1 MSAINITW
9 PQKKRKQEQIINVRR
24 ENVKTF
30 KTTQVPLKDAG
41 GLLSIELTISLFPQ
55 DKELIRLFFKL
66 HFELFK
72 DLFISYPLVNRSIF
86 EQTRTDSKPS
96 FVRSNRAFRS
106 TWSTLSELLNENLIG
121 RVVSPFF
128 TPTLEHVSRQFLEEF
143 LTHWEAVLL
152 DDIITAAIF
161 SVKGWLD
168 GSLDLLGG

>member
-1 MSAINITW
+1 MCETW
-9 PQKKRKQEQIINVRR
+9 KCEDIQNHSSPTKERWW
-24 ENVKTF
+24 
-30 KTTQVPLKDAG
+30 DA
-41 GLLSIELTISLFPQ
+41 LDRTDNLIVPQ

-121 RVVSPFF
+121 RVVSSFF
-128 TPTLEHVSRQFLEEF
+128 TTTLQHVSRQFLEEF

-168 GSLDLLGG
+168 GSLDLHGGKCRWTGFR